1 MNCVPGMAT
10 YFQFTPK
17 ITTAEM
23 REKTND
29 PKFNYKL
36 YCAKICGGSH
46 YNMQFAVRVVSQ
58 KEYDKWLKDQKPIV
72 TEDMKKEYQ
81 LAMKDNLSTDNK
93 KIALNN

>member
-29 PKFNYKL
+29 PKFSYQL

-46 YNMQFAVRVVSQ
+46 YNMKFAVRVVSE
-58 KEYDKWLKDQKPIV
+58 KEYAAWLKEQKPIV
-72 TEDMKKEYQ
+72 TEEMKKEYQ
-81 LAMKDNLSTDNK
+81 VAMKQDIKSENN

>member
-1 MNCVPGMAT
+1 
-10 YFQFTPK
+10 
-17 ITTAEM
+17 
-23 REKTND
+23 
-29 PKFNYKL
+29 
-36 YCAKICGGSH
+36 
-46 YNMQFAVRVVSQ
+46 MQFAVRVVSQ